1 MPRGMEGG
9 ELSDEGIQQADSRFF
24 EVPGISRDDR
34 QIEHERE
41 GRDLLVAGVVRV
53 QGHQLPPD
61 MGARRI
67 ERKDP
72 VGIFFGQKGHPGLKD
87 ASLERSPLRRIISSP
102 CPNMPRKPLDSSM
115 G

>member
-67 ERKDP
+67 EREGSGRNILRSEGP
-72 VGIFFGQKGHPGLKD
+72 SRSQGCEPGKIAPATD
-87 ASLERSPLRRIISSP
+87 HFESLPQHAAQAP
-102 CPNMPRKPLDSSM
+102 
-115 G
+115 